1 MELGAHMST
10 AGGLPNAIYRG
21 AELGCEAIQIFASP
35 PQGWAFKPVPE
46 ALTAEFR
53 EKSAETGIKPVFF
66 HAIYLINLGTPD
78 PAHLKR
84 GIDSLV
90 KYMTLASEVDAAGII
105 FHPGSH
111 KGAGY
116 DAMLEQ
122 TVAGIEEVVSKSPE
136 GPYLALEN
144 TAGMGRHIGAKFE
157 ELGRIMKAVEPQYR
171 ARLKVCLD
179 TQHSL
184 AAGYDVTTEDGL
196 NAMMQEFDEWIGLDN
211 LAAVHANDSKC
222 PLGGGIDRH
231 QNIGEGYIGIDGFE
245 NIMAHPAFR
254 SVPFFLEVPGF
265 DNKGPDKQNLEIL
278 KDIRKRVAC

>member
-10 AGGLPNAIYRG
+10 AGGLPNAIDRG

-35 PQGWAFKPVPE
+35 PQGWAFKPVPK
-46 ALTAEFR
+46 ALTAAFR

-90 KYMTLASEVDAAGII
+90 KYMTLASDLDAAGII

-111 KGAGY
+111 KGAG
-116 DAMLEQ
+116 
-122 TVAGIEEVVSKSPE
+122 IEEVLSKSPE
-136 GPYLALEN
+136 GPYLTLEN

-157 ELGRIMKAVEPQYR
+157 ELGRIMKAVEPKHR

-196 NAMMQEFDEWIGLDN
+196 DAMMQEFDEWIGLDN
-211 LAAVHANDSKC
+211 LVAVHANDSKC